1 MKAQTGVNRNLLR
14 PATTIPQRRVR
25 SIGGRKSGVGEEGM
39 GTRPRQ
45 PLAGTLLVQRS
56 FALLVESPRLV
67 YLAGVGLGIG
77 CGGLVVAL
85 LLGVLSLG

>member
-25 SIGGRKSGVGEEGM
+25 SIRERKSGVEEGGM
-39 GTRPRQ
+39 GTRARQ

-56 FALLVESPRLV
+56 FALLVESPRFV

-77 CGGLVVAL
+77 CGGLVVVL
-85 LLGVLSLG
+85 GLGVLTL

>member
-25 SIGGRKSGVGEEGM
+25 SIRGRKSGVEEGGM

-45 PLAGTLLVQRS
+45 PLARTFLAQRF
-56 FALLVESPRLV
+56 FAPLVESPRFV

-77 CGGLVVAL
+77 CGGLVVVL
-85 LLGVLSLG
+85 LLGVLSL

>member
-25 SIGGRKSGVGEEGM
+25 SIRGRNPGVEEGGM

-45 PLAGTLLVQRS
+45 PLAAALLVRRS
-56 FALLVESPRLV
+56 SALLVESPRLV

-77 CGGLVVAL
+77 GAGLVVVL
-85 LLGVLSLG
+85 LLGVIKL

>member
-1 MKAQTGVNRNLLR
+1 
-14 PATTIPQRRVR
+14 
-25 SIGGRKSGVGEEGM
+25 M
-39 GTRPRQ
+39 GTQPRQ
-45 PLAGTLLVQRS
+45 PLAGILLVQRS
-56 FALLVESPRLV
+56 FALLVEPPRLV

>member
-1 MKAQTGVNRNLLR
+1 MKAQTGVNRYLLS
-14 PATTIPQRRVR
+14 PATAIPQRTVR
-25 SIGGRKSGVGEEGM
+25 STRGRKSGVEEGGL

-45 PLAGTLLVQRS
+45 PLAGALLVQRS

-77 CGGLVVAL
+77 CGGLVVVL
-85 LLGVLSLG
+85 LLAVLSL

>member
-14 PATTIPQRRVR
+14 PATTIP
-25 SIGGRKSGVGEEGM
+25 
-39 GTRPRQ
+39 
-45 PLAGTLLVQRS
+45 LAGTPLVQRS
-56 FALLVESPRLV
+56 FALLIESPRLV

-85 LLGVLSLG
+85 LLGALSLS

>member
-1 MKAQTGVNRNLLR
+1 MKAQTGVNRNLLP

-25 SIGGRKSGVGEEGM
+25 LIRGHNSGIEERGA

-45 PLAGTLLVQRS
+45 SLAGTLLVQRP
-56 FALLVESPRLV
+56 FGPLVESPRFV

-77 CGGLVVAL
+77 VGGLVVVL
-85 LLGVLSLG
+85 LLGVLGL

>member
-1 MKAQTGVNRNLLR
+1 MKAQTGVN
-14 PATTIPQRRVR
+14 PQH
-25 SIGGRKSGVGEEGM
+25 
-39 GTRPRQ
+39 
-45 PLAGTLLVQRS
+45 VQRS
-56 FALLVESPRLV
+56 LALLVESPRLV